1 MREDVLAMVRLL
13 KNMTSNVGEG
23 KDLLRAVWVE
33 IDHHPD
39 EKGYDGLLGVNRR
52 RDVG

>member
-13 KNMTSNVGEG
+13 KNMTSNIGEG
-23 KDLLRAVWVE
+23 KKLLRAVWVE
-33 IDHHPD
+33 VVRHPD
-39 EKGYDGLLGVNRR
+39 KKGYDGLLGVNRR